1 MTQQEITVPCCD
13 GSVTL
18 STRLSQII
26 KYDVLYSLL
35 WTPQSSTIKIEKCTQ
50 YTLISV
56 NKPAVRCQS

>member
-35 WTPQSSTIKIEKCTQ
+35 WTPQSSIIKIEKCTQ
-50 YTLISV
+50 YT
-56 NKPAVRCQS
+56 